1 MNEVLIIFSSAT
13 TASRI
18 KKFLADG
25 GFYARVIQTPKMLS
39 PGGCSTA
46 VSATAEAVPSAI
58 RHADKLGVKIKGI
71 YEKTDG
77 GYVPYRGGNYDLS

>member
-25 GFYARVIQTPKMLS
+25 GFYARVIQTPRMLS
-39 PGGCSTA
+39 PGGCSTS
-46 VSATAEAVPSAI
+46 VSTTAEGVSSAMH
-58 RHADKLGVKIKGI
+58 RVNELGVKVKGI

-77 GYVPYRGGNYDLS
+77 GYIPICGGNYDLP

>member
-46 VSATAEAVPSAI
+46 VSTTAEAVPSVC
-58 RHADKLGVKIKGI
+58 RRTDELGVKIKGI
-71 YEKTDG
+71 FEKTDG
-77 GYVPYRGGNYDLS
+77 VYTPLSGGNYDLS